1 MKQALIIHYDHY
13 ANAVV
18 ALLIFRLDSR
28 GYIKISDFGVSHLFE
43 DEESS
48 VVSASSD
55 LITSSLD
62 TRQTERLSRR
72 ESDAAM
78 MMKSMANMGKL
89 SKTEG

>member
-1 MKQALIIHYDHY
+1 M
-13 ANAVV
+13 
-18 ALLIFRLDSR
+18 
-28 GYIKISDFGVSHLFE
+28 FE

-62 TRQTERLSRR
+62 TRQAERLSRR